1 MRIYGLRITCT
12 EFIEASAISIISIK
26 SAYPHNGMDK
36 TCFLSIDVEKKEN
49 QDKNPFEG
57 VEKLDNI
64 FNIFKKYKADAT
76 LFVTGEVLERYPHLV
91 KKWSKDFEIGCHN
104 YYHIPLDKIN
114 LSEREKQIKDFIN
127 LYKSIFDKL
136 PASFRA
142 PRNIIDNEQIPLLE
156 KYGFLY
162 DASVFPRYPWR
173 IHRYEGY
180 RGRAPVFPYYPNR
193 SDYRKRGNIKI
204 LEIPEAGLIF
214 GIPLVGTWLRKLGV
228 FFFKILFW
236 FKKPQFIS
244 FSMHSW
250 DGVKF
255 KGRSSKNSGEK
266 FLRQLD
272 KMVEFLKKIGY
283 EFKTGEKIYEEF
295 SKNIQGGI

>member
-1 MRIYGLRITCT
+1 MKI
-12 EFIEASAISIISIK
+12 
-26 SAYPHNGMDK
+26 
-36 TCFLSIDVEKKEN
+36 CFLSIDVEKKEESGY
-49 QDKNPFEG
+49 FEG

-64 FNIFKKYKADAT
+64 LNIFKEHKVNAT
-76 LFVTGEVLERYPHLV
+76 LFVTGEVLEKYPGLV
-91 KKWSKDFEIGCHN
+91 KGWGKDFEIGCHN
-104 YYHIPLDKIN
+104 YYHIPLDK
-114 LSEREKQIKDFIN
+114 LSLTERKKQILDFIT
-127 LYKSIFDKL
+127 LYKSNFERPPKG
-136 PASFRA
+136 FRA
-142 PRNIIDNEQIPLLE
+142 PRNIIDNEQFPILE
-156 KYGFLY
+156 KYKFLY

-180 RGRAPVFPYYPNR
+180 RGRAPVFPYYPNK
-193 SDYRKRGNIKI
+193 SNYRKRGGMKI